1 MLIAAPPCFT
11 HDTAEYVTAAL
22 QAGFELVAMREDRDE
37 QPDPD
42 LNPLNVPRLISFMF
56 KKKP

>member
-1 MLIAAPPCFT
+1 MLIAAPPCFI

-22 QAGFELVAMREDRDE
+22 REGFELVSMREDRDE
-37 QPDPD
+37 LPDPD

-56 KKKP
+56 KEKP